1 MFHEILF
8 KNKYRKVHI
17 YNLAL
22 AILILL
28 GAHIYK
34 TEFQS
39 MKLAYLTYLTGGDA
53 LLKFSWGA
61 DI

>member
-1 MFHEILF
+1 VFTNTINYLT
-8 KNKYRKVHI
+8 
-17 YNLAL
+17 L
-22 AILILL
+22 AIFILL

-34 TEFQS
+34 TGLQS
-39 MKLAYLTYLTGGDA
+39 MKLAYLAYLTGGDA

>member
-1 MFHEILF
+1 VFT
-8 KNKYRKVHI
+8 NTI
-17 YNLAL
+17 YYLTL

-28 GAHIYK
+28 GAQIYK
-34 TEFQS
+34 TRFQS
-39 MKLAYLTYLTGGDA
+39 MKQAYLTYHTGGDA

>member
-1 MFHEILF
+1 M
-8 KNKYRKVHI
+8 
-17 YNLAL
+17 L

-34 TEFQS
+34 TGFQS
-39 MKLAYLTYLTGGDA
+39 MKLAYLTYHTGGNTHSD
-53 LLKFSWGA
+53 LSWGA

>member
-1 MFHEILF
+1 MI
-8 KNKYRKVHI
+8 
-17 YNLAL
+17 

-34 TEFQS
+34 TGFES
-39 MKLAYLTYLTGGDA
+39 MKLAYLTYLTGGNA

>member
-1 MFHEILF
+1 MI
-8 KNKYRKVHI
+8 
-17 YNLAL
+17 

-34 TEFQS
+34 TWFES
-39 MKLAYLTYLTGGDA
+39 MKWAYLAYHTGGDT

-61 DI
+61 DP

>member
-1 MFHEILF
+1 MFHEIFF
-8 KNKYRKVHI
+8 KNKYRKVHL

-28 GAHIYK
+28 GAYIYK
-34 TEFQS
+34 KGSES
-39 MKLAYLTYLTGGDA
+39 MKWAYLIYHTGGNTR
-53 LLKFSWGA
+53 LSFSWGA

>member
-1 MFHEILF
+1 MI
-8 KNKYRKVHI
+8 
-17 YNLAL
+17 

-34 TEFQS
+34 TWFES
-39 MKLAYLTYLTGGDA
+39 MNLAYLAYHTGGDA
-53 LLKFSWGA
+53 LLKFRWGA

>member
-1 MFHEILF
+1 M
-8 KNKYRKVHI
+8 
-17 YNLAL
+17 L

-34 TEFQS
+34 TGFHS
-39 MKLAYLTYLTGGDA
+39 MKLAYFTNHTGGNTR
-53 LLKFSWGA
+53 LSCRWGA

>member
-1 MFHEILF
+1 MI
-8 KNKYRKVHI
+8 
-17 YNLAL
+17 

-34 TEFQS
+34 TGFES
-39 MKLAYLTYLTGGDA
+39 MKLAYLIYHRGGDA
-53 LLKFSWGA
+53 PLKFSWGA

>member
-1 MFHEILF
+1 M
-8 KNKYRKVHI
+8 
-17 YNLAL
+17 L

-28 GAHIYK
+28 GAQIYK

-39 MKLAYLTYLTGGDA
+39 IKLAYLTYHTGGSTR
-53 LLKFSWGA
+53 LNFRWGA

>member
-1 MFHEILF
+1 MI
-8 KNKYRKVHI
+8 
-17 YNLAL
+17 

-34 TEFQS
+34 TGFES
-39 MKLAYLTYLTGGDA
+39 MKLAYLTYHTGGDA
-53 LLKFSWGA
+53 LLKFRWGA